1 MLNCCE
7 RRTPRRLAEALE
19 PQAETALG
27 KIVRRPFNRFDPDVT
42 PWWLVPSNELP
53 FYRHGKYFITWDG
66 TPPNRQL
73 FCSFYL
79 EKGLA
84 PELEV
89 VYNSKKGK
97 ALLMSSDWRWPD
109 FVQAAADGKLAAAL
123 QPSIAAGLRP
133 EFRFTGSYVDDPGI
147 FDPYN
152 NKRASD
158 EFVLRL
164 AADGSTL
171 EYVRAR
177 RDLMVLKPLNKVKKM
192 ADLAPALKEFDQ
204 DQFLWMTCQVGI
216 GLAPLPA
223 ENLPEEAEWSA
234 ARIWSEFLGVFQ
246 PWIR

>member
-19 PQAETALG
+19 APAAAALP

-42 PWWLVPSNELP
+42 PWWLVPSNDLP

-66 TPPNRQL
+66 KPPEHRL

-84 PELEV
+84 PELAV

-97 ALLMSSDWRWPD
+97 ALLMDTTWQWPT
-109 FVQAAADGKLAAAL
+109 FIQSVADGALTTAL
-123 QPSIAAGLRP
+123 QPAIAAGLRP
-133 EFRFTGSYVDDPGI
+133 EFRFTGSYVDDPGV

-164 AADGSTL
+164 AADGVTL

-177 RDLMVLKPLNKVKKM
+177 RDLMVLKPLNKVKKLG
-192 ADLAPALKEFDQ
+192 DLGEALRTFDQ
-204 DQFLWMTCQVGI
+204 DQFLWLTCQI
-216 GLAPLPA
+216 GAGFAPLPA
-223 ENLPEEAEWSA
+223 ENLPTDAEWSGT
-234 ARIWSEFLGVFQ
+234 RLWNDFLAVFT